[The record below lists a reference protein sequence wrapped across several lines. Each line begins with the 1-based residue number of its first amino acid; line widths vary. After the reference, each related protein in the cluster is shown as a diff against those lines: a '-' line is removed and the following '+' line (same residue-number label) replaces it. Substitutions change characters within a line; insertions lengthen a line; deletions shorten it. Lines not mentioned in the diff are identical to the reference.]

1 MRFRSLVLPLILIGH
16 IGLSL
21 AFNLLNPIFEG
32 PDEPNHFLFVRY
44 LQTHR
49 QLPIQDT
56 NRDGV
61 RAHHPPGY
69 FWLGALFTA
78 WVPVEG
84 ETLPLQANPRYWLR
98 LDDDGV
104 ENKSLFIHFGPEER
118 WPYQGVTLMVHL
130 VRMLSLAFSSLA
142 VALTYHLARQ
152 LRPDHEALAGLA
164 AGLLAFNPMVVY
176 MSAMVQNDAS
186 ALAAGAA
193 VLYALSRFAR
203 QGFTLRRWF
212 MIGVI
217 FALGILLKAGVLSL
231 AAPIGFMVLDT
242 AYRQHSWRAL
252 LAGVIGVAF
261 PVVGL
266 TGWWFVRNQQLYGDW
281 TANSS
286 VVALWGPLTA
296 QQRWEFLPSA
306 LYYFSTGLLG
316 RFGNAGIVNFPLPF
330 YLGAGLI
337 AVTALGRLAWVA
349 LARWRAVRHQPPEAR
364 WSWFALERVLWVVHG
379 LTVGLVALS
388 VFTFALQFNGGAA
401 GKYLFPAYPSLALL
415 LAAGGLHWF
424 STRHRN
430 WAMAALVSLNLGV
443 SVYALV
449 GLILPTYGPPRS
461 PLAWELNRMTRLDAD
476 IGATARVLGY
486 SLSADHLAPG
496 QELAVTVVWSPESLT
511 DVPYTVF
518 VHLYS
523 PTLGSLAQQDI
534 FPGAGTYATT
544 VWTPGRP
551 FVDTYRL
558 RAPDNLSLVSDA
570 RILLGLYDE
579 VTQQRLPVTG
589 PDAGPPE
596 AAWVQFGAITIQP

>member
-1 MRFRSLVLPLILIGH
+1 MRFRSFVLPLILIGH
-16 IGLSL
+16 IGLGV

-44 LQTHR
+44 LQLHR
-49 QLPIQDT
+49 QLPVQDMD
-56 NRDGV
+56 RAGV

-69 FWLGALFTA
+69 FLLGALFTA

-84 ETLPLQANPRYWLR
+84 EPLPLQANPRYWLR
-98 LDDDGV
+98 LDDARV

-130 VRMLSLAFSSLA
+130 VRLLSLAFSTLA
-142 VALTYHLARQ
+142 VALTYQLARE
-152 LRPDHEALAGLA
+152 LRSEDDALAGLA

-176 MSAMVQNDAS
+176 MSGVVQNDTS

-193 VLYALSRFAR
+193 LLYALGRFA
-203 QGFTLRRWF
+203 QHGFTLRRWF
-212 MIGVI
+212 VLGSV

-231 AAPIGFMVLDT
+231 AASIALVLLDT
-242 AYRQHSWRAL
+242 AYRQRSWRAL
-252 LAGVIGVAF
+252 VVGVIGVAL
-261 PVVGL
+261 PVAVL
-266 TGWWFVRNQQLYGDW
+266 TGWWFVRNQELYGDW
-281 TANSS
+281 TANRA
-286 VVALWGPLTA
+286 VVALWGPLTP

-316 RFGNAGIVNFPLPF
+316 RFGNAGIVNFPPSF
-330 YLGAGLI
+330 YLVAGLI
-337 AVTALGRLAWVA
+337 AVTALGPLAWVGI
-349 LARWRAVRHQPPEAR
+349 ARGRAVRPHPPETR
-364 WSWFALERVLWVVHG
+364 RSWLTVKRALWLVHA

-424 STRHRN
+424 STRHRK
-430 WAMAALVSLNLGV
+430 WAALGLVSLNVGV

-486 SLSADHLAPG
+486 RLSADHLAPD
-496 QELAVTVVWSPESLT
+496 QELIVTVYWLPESLT
-511 DVPYTVF
+511 DVPYTIF

-558 RAPDNLSLVSDA
+558 SVPDNLSLVSDA
-570 RILLGLYDE
+570 QILLGLYDE
-579 VTQQRLPVTG
+579 GTQQRLPVTG